1 LGTPLSLRGLS
12 EGDQAAASASS
23 FVFFCFLPRMGHL
36 HAQLVH
42 AANQCFGGTAA
53 VFESVFANQEETCT
67 SVRAAIAQEDPVN
80 GRVNVG
86 FDTGV
91 SAKT

>member
-1 LGTPLSLRGLS
+1 
-12 EGDQAAASASS
+12 
-23 FVFFCFLPRMGHL
+23 MGHL

-53 VFESVFANQEETCT
+53 VFESVFANQEEGLHQ
-67 SVRAAIAQEDPVN
+67 RAGRIAQEDPIN
-80 GRVNVG
+80 GKVNVG
-86 FDTGV
+86 FDKGV